1 MGRIVIAAL
10 LMLVAGDDAIADDQ
24 RFGPPIQLQPSLTCA
39 GKLITTTDKNTSDE
53 AVRDFS
59 VVVDFSKARGA
70 TIRLSQGKLVVDY
83 SEARA
88 PSVELSQGDAERL
101 SANINS
107 IDSLDI
113 LFSDSTS
120 WEKDGKVARELGVG
134 TGTVQRIKEEMTGPF
149 AVAAA

>member
-1 MGRIVIAAL
+1 VGRIVIAAL

-70 TIRLSQGKLVVDY
+70 TIRLSQGKLVVD
-83 SEARA
+83 
-88 PSVELSQGDAERL
+88 
-101 SANINS
+101 
-107 IDSLDI
+107 
-113 LFSDSTS
+113 
-120 WEKDGKVARELGVG
+120 
-134 TGTVQRIKEEMTGPF
+134 
-149 AVAAA
+149 